1 MISSMYLWIQKFI
14 NWTIKLQ
21 WCKVDPDEVNALAQL
36 MTWKTAVA
44 NIPYGGAKGGIGCN
58 PRDLSISELE
68 RLTRV
73 FTQRIHDLIGIHRDV
88 PAPDMGT
95 NSQVLF
101 LSNWIETGLFG
112 FKGWLYVIFRVKIHC
127 ANSFVVQTM
136 AWILDE
142 YSKFHGHSP
151 AVVTGKPIVSITH
164 TRKWKD
170 PDSKWNYNSIH
181 IANFRIWGV
190 HLEGSQP
197 LDLGWFLQQK
207 LYLPSMGSQFPAWS
221 LLYRYF
227 LTHNETTFYFLGLCM
242 MIQNMHSASN
252 HLVHCSAISLI
263 HLRVLEMWAHGQ
275 PSWFMIEGV
284 LSLLLVTSLVQLET
298 QMELI
303 SQLYWNTKK
312 AMQIWRNSKVQRLWI
327 QVTCLF
333 MNVMFSFHV
342 P

>member
-1 MISSMYLWIQKFI
+1 MISSMYYYLWGCEFKNSLS

-101 LSNWIETGLFG
+101 LSNWIETGPFG
-112 FKGWLYVIFRVKIHC
+112 FKGWLYVIFGVKIHC
-127 ANSFVVQTM
+127 PNSFVVQTM

-151 AVVTGKPIVSITH
+151 AVVTGKPIVCITH
-164 TRKWKD
+164 TQENERILILSETIILFMLLILGSWGFTWKGVCHWTWGGFCNR
-170 PDSKWNYNSIH
+170 SCTCRVWEV
-181 IANFRIWGV
+181 NFRHEVCYTG
-190 HLEGSQP
+190 
-197 LDLGWFLQQK
+197 
-207 LYLPSMGSQFPAWS
+207 
-221 LLYRYF
+221 
-227 LTHNETTFYFLGLCM
+227 
-242 MIQNMHSASN
+242 
-252 HLVHCSAISLI
+252 IS
-263 HLRVLEMWAHGQ
+263 
-275 PSWFMIEGV
+275 
-284 LSLLLVTSLVQLET
+284 
-298 QMELI
+298 
-303 SQLYWNTKK
+303 
-312 AMQIWRNSKVQRLWI
+312 
-327 QVTCLF
+327 
-333 MNVMFSFHV
+333 
-342 P
+342 